1 MDDKL
6 FINEVYVTYNNYVYH
21 SQIPYKYSLVIYK
34 NYDIILYNY
43 TYILDDNGDDI
54 NDIKILFQIS
64 DNIKISNKNLYQL
77 IDIIKSLYIRIDI
90 ENALTNY
97 EDNLYYLCNLVK
109 KIKLCNIDLFKYK
122 KNIKTLENKLNE
134 LIINNE
140 NLYKDLTDNKNIL
153 VNFNKEEIDIK
164 LKNKDDEIILLNE
177 ILKDKDNINSIL
189 NIKLKDI
196 NTILNTKL
204 KDKDNEICKLNN
216 SLKSKNDK
224 IIELSNHK
232 ISNSE
237 QQLRCRINKFI
248 VENNDLKLKIKNN
261 DLDLKNINKKSIEI
275 NKSNDN
281 LVIFLKTIFGIQ
293 FIFIIY
299 ILYFLFYLK

>member
-43 TYILDDNGDDI
+43 TYILDDNRDDI

-109 KIKLCNIDLFKYK
+109 KIKLCNIDLFRYK

-140 NLYKDLTDNKNIL
+140 NLYKDLTENKNIL
-153 VNFNKEEIDIK
+153 INLKDKDDQIYLLNKI
-164 LKNKDDEIILLNE
+164 LKDKEDEIILLNK
-177 ILKDKDNINSIL
+177 I
-189 NIKLKDI
+189 
-196 NTILNTKL
+196 L

-224 IIELSNHK
+224 IIELTNHK

-237 QQLRCRINKFI
+237 QQLRCRINKLI
-248 VENNDLKLKIKNN
+248 IENNDLKITIKNN
-261 DLDLKNINKKSIEI
+261 DLDLKNINKKIIEI

-293 FIFIIY
+293 FMFITPNTI
-299 ILYFLFYLK
+299 